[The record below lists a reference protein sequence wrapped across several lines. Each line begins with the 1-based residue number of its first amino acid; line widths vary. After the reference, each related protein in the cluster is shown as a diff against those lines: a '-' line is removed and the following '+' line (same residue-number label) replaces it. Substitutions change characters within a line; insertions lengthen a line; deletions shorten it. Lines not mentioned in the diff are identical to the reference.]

1 VPGLTPSSRWEVQ
14 AARKEL
20 SDEPFPADSSSK
32 KRLGF
37 NVSARKTLRNI
48 FLKYV
53 VKQLTA
59 EQNIMNTH
67 KRAYKHAEVKGKG
80 KYLANK
86 QII

>member
-1 VPGLTPSSRWEVQ
+1 VPGLTPSSRWEVH

-37 NVSARKTLRNI
+37 NASARKILRKI
-48 FLKYV
+48 SLKYM
-53 VKQLTA
+53 VKQLA
-59 EQNIMNTH
+59 PEQNIMNAY
-67 KRAYKHAEVKGKG
+67 KQAYKHAEIKG

>member
-1 VPGLTPSSRWEVQ
+1 MGSSGREE
-14 AARKEL
+14 RNSPTNL
-20 SDEPFPADSSSK
+20 SPLI
-32 KRLGF
+32 R
-37 NVSARKTLRNI
+37 VLRNASDSTLLLEKH
-48 FLKYV
+48 LKYV

-59 EQNIMNTH
+59 EQNVTNTH